1 MNKNDSILSSNVE
14 ELMEEATAENEVFH
28 NQYSLAVSDM
38 KKFAKL
44 EPHEASK
51 RMKILYY
58 VMFMQ
63 GMWEGENKA
72 LSIIAK
78 N

>member
-1 MNKNDSILSSNVE
+1 MLE
-14 ELMEEATAENEVFH
+14 ELPENEVFH
-28 NQYSLAVSDM
+28 SQYSLAVSDM
-38 KKFAKL
+38 NKFANL
-44 EPHEASK
+44 APEEASR

-72 LSIIAK
+72 LRIISS